1 MEEIPILFLIP
12 MIFTFGIMV
21 WIFLVL
27 DKNGYSPGFDAGQNL
42 KNFFSVIELAGKTK
56 SPRKKILYYFLPL
69 AMVVGIILT
78 FSLFFSAIQ
87 K

>member
-1 MEEIPILFLIP
+1 MEEVPILFLIP

-27 DKNGYSPGFDAGQNL
+27 DKNGYSPGFDAWNNM
-42 KNFFSVIELAGKTK
+42 KNFSSIFELAGKTK
-56 SPRKKILYYFLPL
+56 SRRKKILYYFLPL
-69 AMVVGIILT
+69 AMIVGIILT
-78 FSLFFSAIQ
+78 FSLFFSAIG